1 MCESA
6 RFTCESAQSAQW
18 NLAFMMSLFIS
29 IKANNRYYLSTD
41 KNYLLEIF
49 VTVSIFA
56 TEKETIT
63 NSLKKKNYGNK
74 IL

>member
-1 MCESA
+1 MAKVTIIWKNKA
-6 RFTCESAQSAQW
+6 RD
-18 NLAFMMSLFIS
+18 
-29 IKANNRYYLSTD
+29 KYYLSLD
-41 KNYLLEIF
+41 KNHLLEIF
-49 VTVSIFA
+49 VRVSIFA